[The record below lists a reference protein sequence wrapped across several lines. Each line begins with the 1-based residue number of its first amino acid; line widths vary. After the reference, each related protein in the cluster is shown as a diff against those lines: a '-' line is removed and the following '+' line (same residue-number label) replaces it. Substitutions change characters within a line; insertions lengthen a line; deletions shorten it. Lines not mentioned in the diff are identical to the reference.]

1 MPTKSVI
8 LGPEYD
14 QNLRAVLMAVLR
26 SMCAIADDRT
36 WGVGGSQ
43 EFESIEVRVRGK
55 PLAIEAETY
64 IGLSIRGESE
74 MVDEVAEQVL
84 AKWSP
89 GK

>member
-14 QNLRAVLMAVLR
+14 QNLRAALMAVLR
-26 SMCAIADDRT
+26 SMCAIAGDHT

-43 EFESIEVRVRGK
+43 EFESLEVSVRGK
-55 PLAIEAETY
+55 PLVIEAETY

-74 MVDEVAEQVL
+74 TVDEVAEQVL
-84 AKWSP
+84 AKWRP
-89 GK
+89 GE